1 MIELQVSPQHMTI
14 TELIKET
21 RQETAL
27 FQHRQA
33 TESAC
38 SYELWRRAIVLRDDW
53 AWSAV
58 YGLYAPVVSAWI
70 LLRVPRLV
78 GEDLDVLVN
87 QAFARFAHAMTE
99 QKWCDFACVGALL
112 GYLKCCAQS
121 AATDYHRWQPRQ
133 HEALD
138 SLPVASEPVIG
149 DCAETVMERLAAQEL
164 WSLVC
169 SEAPAHEEQLVL
181 LLVVAQ
187 GMSPRALQ
195 QRYPA
200 MYPTVQDIYR
210 IRRNVIERLQ
220 RNKELRQFHRS
231 QVGEVRPCQ

>member
-1 MIELQVSPQHMTI
+1 MIEMRVSTQHMTI
-14 TELIKET
+14 TELIEEA
-21 RQETAL
+21 RRETAL
-27 FQHRQA
+27 FQRRQA

-53 AWSAV
+53 AWAAV
-58 YGLYAPVVSAWI
+58 YRLYAPVVSAWI
-70 LLRVPRLV
+70 VLRAPGLV

-99 QKWCDFACVGALL
+99 QKWRDFACVGALL
-112 GYLKCCAQS
+112 GYLKRCAHS
-121 AATDYHRWQPRQ
+121 AAADSRRWQPRQ
-133 HEALD
+133 HDALD
-138 SLPVASEPVIG
+138 SLPVSCEPLIR
-149 DCAETVMERLAAQEL
+149 DCADIVMERQAAQEL
-164 WSLVC
+164 WRLVC

-195 QRYPA
+195 QRYPTVF
-200 MYPTVQDIYR
+200 PSVQDIYR

-220 RNKELRQFHRS
+220 RNKELRRLHHS
-231 QVGEVRPCQ
+231 QGREVRG

>member
-1 MIELQVSPQHMTI
+1 MIDMHVSPQHMTI
-14 TELIKET
+14 TELVKEA
-21 RQETAL
+21 RRETAL
-27 FQHRQA
+27 FQRRQA
-33 TESAC
+33 TESCC

-58 YGLYAPVVSAWI
+58 YGLYTPIVSAWI
-70 LLRVPRLV
+70 VLRVPRLA

-99 QKWCDFACVGALL
+99 QKWRDFACMGALL
-112 GYLKCCAQS
+112 GYLKCCAHS
-121 AATDYHRWQPRQ
+121 AATDYRRWQPRQ
-133 HEALD
+133 HDALD
-138 SLPVASEPVIG
+138 SLPVSCEPLVG
-149 DCAETVMERLAAQEL
+149 DCAETVMERQAAQEL
-164 WSLVC
+164 WRLVC

-187 GMSPRALQ
+187 GMSPRALR

-200 MYPTVQDIYR
+200 LYPTVEAVYR

-220 RNKELRQFHRS
+220 RNRKLRQLHHS
-231 QVGEVRPCQ
+231 QAQEEVGR

>member
-1 MIELQVSPQHMTI
+1 MIELHVSPQHMTI
-14 TELIKET
+14 TELIEEARAET
-21 RQETAL
+21 VL
-27 FQHRQA
+27 FQRRQA

-38 SYELWRRAIVLRDDW
+38 SYELWRRAIVLRDDG

-58 YGLYAPVVSAWI
+58 YRLYAPVVSAWI
-70 LLRVPRLV
+70 VLRVPNAS
-78 GEDLDVLVN
+78 EDLDALVN
-87 QAFARFAHAMTE
+87 QAFSRFAHAVTAQQWRE
-99 QKWCDFACVGALL
+99 FASVGALL
-112 GYLKCCAQS
+112 GYLKRCAQS

-138 SLPVASEPVIG
+138 SLPAASEPLVG
-149 DCAETVMERLAAQEL
+149 DCADTVMERLAAQEL
-164 WSLVC
+164 WRLVC

-220 RNKELRQFHRS
+220 RSKELRQFHRS
-231 QVGEVRPCQ
+231 QVREVRPCQ